1 MALAPGTRLG
11 PYEIVSPLGAGGM
24 GEVYR
29 AKDTRLGR
37 EVAVKVLPQHLSSSA
52 EIRARFE
59 RDFFLSSE
67 YRQLVQLSA
76 TLDSDAEELLIV
88 RESRNIPAKTLRG
101 VMEQLLE
108 DVKRGLTTQRYKG
121 LGEMNPDQLWETTM
135 NSETRNMMQVK
146 VEDAVAA
153 DEIFATLMGDEVE
166 PRRAFIERHALS
178 VTNLDT

>member
-1 MALAPGTRLG
+1 
-11 PYEIVSPLGAGGM
+11 
-24 GEVYR
+24 
-29 AKDTRLGR
+29 
-37 EVAVKVLPQHLSSSA
+37 
-52 EIRARFE
+52 
-59 RDFFLSSE
+59 
-67 YRQLVQLSA
+67 
-76 TLDSDAEELLIV
+76 LIV

-121 LGEMNPDQLWETTM
+121 LGEMNPDQLRETTM